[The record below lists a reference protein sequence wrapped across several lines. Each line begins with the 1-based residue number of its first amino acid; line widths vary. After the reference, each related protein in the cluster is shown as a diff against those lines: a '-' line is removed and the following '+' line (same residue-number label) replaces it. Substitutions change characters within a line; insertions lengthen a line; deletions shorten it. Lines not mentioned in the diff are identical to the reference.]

1 MCNQETKSAKLDKQQ
16 AQVLRDG
23 NESGVK
29 TVSAVG
35 ALPKREKVARD
46 EPADPGR
53 DQIAWEHRAH
63 GEESG
68 PTSKERNSA
77 LLTVKALT

>member
-1 MCNQETKSAKLDKQQ
+1 MCNQEIKSAKLDKQQ

-23 NESGVK
+23 NESGAK

-46 EPADPGR
+46 EPVVDSR
-53 DQIAWEHRAH
+53 K
-63 GEESG
+63 G
-68 PTSKERNSA
+68 PDRTGAQSPW
-77 LLTVKALT
+77 